1 MEEGRPNDRA
11 LRRAV
16 CFRINTQLRL
26 QYEAVLGEEIP
37 ARFVALLN
45 QLDEPRIPEERASAN
60 AT

>member
-16 CFRINTQLRL
+16 CFRINTQLRS

-37 ARFVALLN
+37 ERFVALLN
-45 QLDEPRIPEERASAN
+45 QLAR
-60 AT
+60 